1 VTAVVLRAGRPGR
14 TIHSLDERGF
24 IRDWLVSPG
33 WGTPCDDLAQVLES
47 TGSPWGSDGRWVL
60 TNGPDVAPLKEKLY
74 RRHPLLLTQP
84 LPDVVEGGAVEWIRS
99 AGDVAG
105 PGVWE
110 RFHTGSDGLVD
121 WSRFC
126 YTPEYR
132 YAVAATAV
140 EVDQAE
146 YRTLHVASTGP
157 VAVFVGGELVLEADS
172 FGYMEP
178 NLHLAHVR
186 LNSGVTPIH
195 VVTWQVAF
203 RECRH
208 VFSLRVQGLPVS
220 VVIPL
225 PGVDE
230 HRSRLAEQL
239 LDSIAVGPWAARDGL
254 VHIDGPEG
262 LGLAV
267 TVNDHAPRSVRL
279 TDGSAVIDL
288 AATDG
293 KTDREAPAKG
303 AASMLRTGEAQL
315 TIRVDD
321 PSVPVYR
328 AFRVATLPK
337 RRRPEPVGAPNDWR
351 DELLAHCAGHDPDT
365 ARTLARHALNPESE
379 VEPEDLATALQ
390 MVHGRY
396 DCADFEAVGLV
407 TAWHRI
413 PEANWRAG
421 DRDRV
426 KDALT
431 GFKYWIDQPGLD
443 AMCYF
448 TENHQMVW
456 HTAEMLVGELFA
468 DATFANTGWTGAQHA
483 QHAQPMVLEWIHR
496 KLVGG
501 FSEFDS
507 NAYLAINC
515 LALVSIV
522 EFAQSTRI
530 RQGAE
535 ALLDKTLLTLATNSW
550 RGVHGAAHGRS
561 YTHTLR
567 SGRFEETAPIM
578 WLLFGVGA
586 LNGATLPAA
595 ALATAEHYR
604 VPPVV
609 RALAANCP
617 EQWYG
622 RQVYKGEYR
631 LNHDLLT
638 RAYGSDL
645 RVWRT
650 PDAML
655 SSVQDYRSGLPGLQ
669 EHIWGATLDSEIQV
683 FATHPATS
691 GIGPSARPNG
701 WAGQRVLPRVHQ
713 DRDTL
718 LVLHRIPAGDWLG
731 TTHLWF
737 PAELFDEWRPHGAWL
752 AGRYSNGYVAVA
764 TRGGFR
770 PQRTGDDARQ
780 CWWPVGP
787 GREYVATVGRAATS
801 GSFDDFVSALTEPFF
816 GSAALEP
823 EVGWRTPDGRELALT
838 WDGPFTVNGHAAGL
852 AANGLPEV
860 PLHLD
865 NPATRQ
871 RFGDDQLIVEW
882 GGERLVLNYRTS
894 SRTEPPSRVVSL
906 HHVNGGV
913 DGR

>member
-1 VTAVVLRAGRPGR
+1 MTSVDRRAARPGR

-33 WGTPCDDLAQVLES
+33 WGTPCDDLSQVLES
-47 TGSPWGSDGRWVL
+47 TGGPWGSDGRWVL

-84 LPDVVEGGAVEWIRS
+84 LPDIVEGGAVEWVRS

-105 PGVWE
+105 SAVWE
-110 RFHTGSDGLVD
+110 RVHTGSDGLVD

-132 YAVAATAV
+132 YAVAAAAV

-157 VAVFVGGELVLEADS
+157 VAVFVGGELVVEADS

-178 NLHLAHVR
+178 NLHMAHVR
-186 LNSGVTPIH
+186 LNSGLTQIH

-208 VFSLRVQGLPVS
+208 VFSLRVQGPPVR
-220 VVIPL
+220 VVIPS

-230 HRSRLAEQL
+230 QRSRSAEQL
-239 LDSIAVGPWAARDGL
+239 LDSIAVGPWAARDGS
-254 VHIDGPEG
+254 VHIDGPDG
-262 LGLAV
+262 LALAV
-267 TVNDHAPRSVRL
+267 TVGNQAPRSVRL
-279 TDGSAVIDL
+279 TDGSAVIGL

-293 KTDREAPAKG
+293 RTERKPPADG
-303 AASMLRTGEAQL
+303 AAAILETGELEL

-321 PSVPVYR
+321 PHLPVYR
-328 AFRVATLPK
+328 AFRVAALPK
-337 RRRPEPVGAPNDWR
+337 RRRHEPVGAPDDWR
-351 DELLAHCAGHDPDT
+351 AELLAHSAGHGPGT
-365 ARTLARHALNPESE
+365 ARTLARHALNPQSE
-379 VEPEDLATALQ
+379 VERADLTTALQ
-390 MVHGRY
+390 MIHGRY

-413 PEANWRAG
+413 PEPNWKAG

-468 DATFANTGWTGAQHA
+468 DEAFTNTGWTGAQHA
-483 QHAQPMVLEWIHR
+483 DHAQPMVLEWIHR

-507 NAYLAINC
+507 NAYLAIDC
-515 LALVSIV
+515 LALVSLV
-522 EFAQSTRI
+522 EFAQSTQV
-530 RQGAE
+530 RQAAE

-586 LNGATLPAA
+586 LNAATLPAT
-595 ALATAEHYR
+595 ALATAEHYQ

-609 RALAANCP
+609 RALAATCP
-617 EQWYG
+617 SSGTAARSTKASTASSTTCSLG
-622 RQVYKGEYR
+622 RTDRTCGSGGPRTRCSPASRTTAPACQGCRSTSGAPRSTPRSRCSRPTPPPPASAPR
-631 LNHDLLT
+631 LDRT
-638 RAYGSDL
+638 RGRDNGCCLGCTKTATPCSCCIASPPETGWEPHTCGS
-645 RVWRT
+645 R
-650 PDAML
+650 PSCSM
-655 SSVQDYRSGLPGLQ
+655 SGGPTARGSLVGT
-669 EHIWGATLDSEIQV
+669 AT
-683 FATHPATS
+683 ATS
-691 GIGPSARPNG
+691 RSPPELGSGRSAPETTRCSAGGRSAPDVSMSRPLG
-701 WAGQRVLPRVHQ
+701 AQR
-713 DRDTL
+713 
-718 LVLHRIPAGDWLG
+718 PAARS
-731 TTHLWF
+731 TTSC
-737 PAELFDEWRPHGAWL
+737 R
-752 AGRYSNGYVAVA
+752 R
-764 TRGGFR
+764 
-770 PQRTGDDARQ
+770 
-780 CWWPVGP
+780 
-787 GREYVATVGRAATS
+787 
-801 GSFDDFVSALTEPFF
+801 
-816 GSAALEP
+816 
-823 EVGWRTPDGRELALT
+823 
-838 WDGPFTVNGHAAGL
+838 
-852 AANGLPEV
+852 
-860 PLHLD
+860 
-865 NPATRQ
+865 
-871 RFGDDQLIVEW
+871 
-882 GGERLVLNYRTS
+882 
-894 SRTEPPSRVVSL
+894 
-906 HHVNGGV
+906 
-913 DGR
+913 

>member
-1 VTAVVLRAGRPGR
+1 MTSVDRRAARPGR

-33 WGTPCDDLAQVLES
+33 WGTPCDDLSQVLES

-84 LPDVVEGGAVEWIRS
+84 LPDVVEGGAVEWVRS

-105 PGVWE
+105 SGVWE
-110 RFHTGSDGLVD
+110 RVHTGSDGLVD

-157 VAVFVGGELVLEADS
+157 VAVFVGGELVVEADS

-178 NLHLAHVR
+178 NLHMAHVR
-186 LNSGVTPIH
+186 LNSGLTPIH

-208 VFSLRVQGLPVS
+208 VFSLRVQGLPVR
-220 VVIPL
+220 VVIPS

-230 HRSRLAEQL
+230 QPQPVGRAAARLDRRRTLGGAGRIGPHRRSRRACPRGDRRQPGAPVGATHRRQGRHRPGGDRWQNGAEAAGRWRGV
-239 LDSIAVGPWAARDGL
+239 DTGDGRVGADY
-254 VHIDGPEG
+254 
-262 LGLAV
+262 
-267 TVNDHAPRSVRL
+267 
-279 TDGSAVIDL
+279 
-288 AATDG
+288 
-293 KTDREAPAKG
+293 
-303 AASMLRTGEAQL
+303 
-315 TIRVDD
+315 
-321 PSVPVYR
+321 PS
-328 AFRVATLPK
+328 
-337 RRRPEPVGAPNDWR
+337 RRPAVCRFTAPFGSQRFRNGGDIEPVGAPDDWR
-351 DELLAHCAGHDPDT
+351 AELLAHSAGHGPGT
-365 ARTLARHALNPESE
+365 ARTLARHALNPQSE
-379 VEPEDLATALQ
+379 VERADLTTALQ
-390 MVHGRY
+390 MIHGRY

-413 PEANWRAG
+413 PEPNWKAG

-456 HTAEMLVGELFA
+456 HTAEMLVGELFPDEA
-468 DATFANTGWTGAQHA
+468 FTNTGWTGAQHA
-483 QHAQPMVLEWIHR
+483 DHAQPMVLEWIHR

-507 NAYLAINC
+507 NAYLAIDC
-515 LALVSIV
+515 LALVSVV
-522 EFAQSTRI
+522 EFAQSTQV
-530 RQGAE
+530 RQAAE

-586 LNGATLPAA
+586 LNAATLPAT
-595 ALATAEHYR
+595 ALATAEHYQ
-604 VPPVV
+604 VPAVV
-609 RALAANCP
+609 RALAATLP

-631 LNHDLLT
+631 LEHDLLT

-645 RVWRT
+645 RIWRT

-691 GIGPSARPNG
+691 SISSSARPNA

-713 DRDTL
+713 DRDTV

-737 PAELFDEWRPHGAWL
+737 PAELFDEWRAHG
-752 AGRYSNGYVAVA
+752 RVARWSV
-764 TRGGFR
+764 
-770 PQRTGDDARQ
+770 
-780 CWWPVGP
+780 
-787 GREYVATVGRAATS
+787 
-801 GSFDDFVSALTEPFF
+801 
-816 GSAALEP
+816 
-823 EVGWRTPDGRELALT
+823 
-838 WDGPFTVNGHAAGL
+838 
-852 AANGLPEV
+852 
-860 PLHLD
+860 
-865 NPATRQ
+865 RQ
-871 RFGDDQLIVEW
+871 RLRRGRRPRLGSGRSAPETTRCSA
-882 GGERLVLNYRTS
+882 GGRSAPDVSMSRPLGAQRPAARSTTS
-894 SRTEPPSRVVSL
+894 CRR
-906 HHVNGGV
+906 
-913 DGR
+913 